1 MLDLRGHTDIPAPE
15 EVLAELADACE
26 KSGTEMFVIGA
37 AARDLVIHA
46 RMQTE
51 PVRATRDVDIAV
63 AVRTD
68 AQFQELSQLLTRT
81 RSAPQKFIVL
91 GIEVDII
98 PFGGNESDRT
108 VRFADGSRLDVTGIR
123 EAHSTSVLVRLPKG
137 TEVHVASPAALTA
150 LKILAWADRDDDN
163 PKDGLD
169 LGGQLPLRSHRCR
182 GLHTAR
188 WPGRT
193 RYHPR
198 PSTAPHADPT
208 YADPVC

>member
-1 MLDLRGHTDIPAPE
+1 MLDLSGRTDIPVSE
-15 EVLAELADACE
+15 EVLAELADVCE

-46 RMQTE
+46 RMQTK

-68 AQFQELSQLLTRT
+68 AQFQKLSRLLTRT
-81 RSAPQKFIVL
+81 RSAPHKFIVL
-91 GIEVDII
+91 GTEVDII
-98 PFGGNESDRT
+98 PFGGNESDRI

-150 LKILAWADRDDDN
+150 LKILAWADRHDDN

-169 LGGQLPLRSHRCR
+169 LGVILSALSESPFDDEVWHDDEALD
-182 GLHTAR
+182 
-188 WPGRT
+188 
-193 RYHPR
+193 
-198 PSTAPHADPT
+198 ADPT